1 VEGVLLV
8 PAEMDARMKQGHFD
22 DDFAEWVSPHLVV
35 MANLAARLAG
45 PADRDDVVQEALTR
59 AWRKRHTFNA
69 SRGTPRVWLL
79 AIVADRATL
88 TRRRRRAHEPL
99 SSSTS
104 PALAAPD
111 GTRVD
116 LHRAVDTLP
125 PRMRRAVDCFYFVGL
140 TIGETAQLMG
150 ITEGT
155 VKSTLAA
162 ARDHLRTQLEVA
174 T

>member
-1 VEGVLLV
+1 MRRHGTTDEFT
-8 PAEMDARMKQGHFD
+8 A
-22 DDFAEWVSPHLVV
+22 WVSPHLVV

-59 AWRKRHTFNA
+59 AWRKQHTFDPT
-69 SRGTPRVWLL
+69 RGTPRVWLL
-79 AIVADRATL
+79 AIVADRATAA
-88 TRRRRRAHEPL
+88 RRRRHAHASISDL
-99 SSSTS
+99 QS
-104 PALAAPD
+104 PAMNAPD

-116 LHRAVDTLP
+116 LLRALDALP
-125 PRMRRAVDCFYFVGL
+125 ARMRLAVDCFYFVGL
-140 TIGETAQLMG
+140 TISETAAVMG
-150 ITEGT
+150 ISEGT